1 MSDRPIP
8 DWQVVP
14 SNAGVHVHLNVLPSS
29 VQVPSFPHGFGL
41 QALISK
47 DKDAINS
54 DGIGMSTFMCYTC
67 FLHWYNQIRL
77 FIYFQIKSVPIIA
90 KLSLNFRRSK
100 RNVAY

>member
-54 DGIGMSTFMCYTC
+54 DGIGMSTFMCYTYVFFTGITKYVC
-67 FLHWYNQIRL
+67 LYTFKSNQC
-77 FIYFQIKSVPIIA
+77 P
-90 KLSLNFRRSK
+90 
-100 RNVAY
+100 